1 MNPNAEE
8 GDRYGAEGEAR
19 LRAFVQACTGG
30 RIVRMERQVRW
41 RPAWFV
47 DVEREGEV
55 LRLHLRGDRAGNV
68 NIFPDLKREADVIDV
83 LWQHGIQVPRI
94 HGYCQDPPCIVM
106 DAIPGSRNVAEAQ
119 SDAQRSDI
127 ARQYIAQVVAMHRVP
142 TEALV
147 ARGVHRPEGAQA
159 IALVGLEAYL
169 PHYRRTKSRPEP
181 LLEFVIGWLRRNVPT
196 HRTTARFIQFD
207 CGQFLFQDG
216 RLTGLYDFEFSMI
229 GDPMVDLAT
238 MRMRDNYE
246 PLGERLPT
254 LLAQYEA
261 LSGEPVDRA
270 VIEFHTLQFSTLGTM
285 QFTGTVGRP
294 TPGDPHAVY
303 LMFDLAL
310 RQVILQSMS
319 ALTGFALQA
328 PPVLGSGSSR
338 NDSRNVSQNVSPNA
352 ALIAKLTDTLAGIT
366 PADELARAQQ
376 DAAAQLIE
384 WWAREDAHGPA
395 LRAADVADIAAL
407 LDRPFSDW
415 DAAQAALEA
424 HVLQAGPEEDARLYA
439 LFAAQEGRRLQ
450 VFGPTRIGRA
460 AEHVHLPAL
469 S

>member
-1 MNPNAEE
+1 MNTPGDE

-19 LRAFVQACTGG
+19 LRAFVETCTGG

-47 DVEREGEV
+47 DVERDGS
-55 LRLHLRGDRAGNV
+55 LLHLHLRGDRAGNV

-83 LWQHGIQVPRI
+83 LSQHGIQVPRI
-94 HGYCQDPPCIVM
+94 HGYCVDPPCIVM
-106 DAIPGSRNVAEAQ
+106 DAIPGSRVVAEAE

-142 TEALV
+142 TEPFV
-147 ARGVHRPEGAQA
+147 ARGVHRPEGAKA

-196 HRTTARFIQFD
+196 HRTKASFIQFD
-207 CGQFLFQDG
+207 CGQFLFENG
-216 RLTGLYDFEFSMI
+216 RVTGLYDFEFSMI

-246 PLGERLPT
+246 PLGERLPVV
-254 LLAQYEA
+254 LAQYEA

-328 PPVLGSGSSR
+328 PPVLTSS
-338 NDSRNVSQNVSPNA
+338 SSPNA
-352 ALIAKLTDTLAGIT
+352 ALIAKLSDTLAGIT
-366 PADELARAQQ
+366 PADELARSQQ
-376 DAAAQLIE
+376 DAAEQLIE
-384 WWAREDAHGPA
+384 WWAREDAHGAA

-407 LDRPFSDW
+407 LDRPFDDW

-439 LFAAQEGRRLQ
+439 VFAAQEGRRLQ
-450 VFGPTRIGRA
+450 VFGPTRIGRP
-460 AEHVHLPAL
+460 AEHVHLPPL

>member
-55 LRLHLRGDRAGNV
+55 LQLHLRGDRAGNV

-83 LWQHGIQVPRI
+83 LSQHGIQVPRI
-94 HGYCQDPPCIVM
+94 HGYCVDPPCIVM
-106 DAIPGSRNVAEAQ
+106 DAIPGSRVVAEAE

-142 TEALV
+142 VEPFV
-147 ARGVHRPEGAQA
+147 ARGVHRPEGAMA
-159 IALVGLEAYL
+159 IALVGLDAYL

-196 HRTTARFIQFD
+196 HRTKASFIQFD
-207 CGQFLFQDG
+207 CGQFLFENG
-216 RLTGLYDFEFSMI
+216 RVTGLYDFEFSMI

-328 PPVLGSGSSR
+328 PPVLESKGSP
-338 NDSRNVSQNVSPNA
+338 NASPNA
-352 ALIAKLTDTLAGIT
+352 ALIAKLSDTLAGIT
-366 PADELARAQQ
+366 PADELARSQQ
-376 DAAAQLIE
+376 DAAEQLIE
-384 WWAREDAHGPA
+384 WWAREDAHGAA

-407 LDRPFSDW
+407 LDRPFDDW
-415 DAAQAALEA
+415 AAAQVALEA

-439 LFAAQEGRRLQ
+439 VFAAQEGRRLQ
-450 VFGPTRIGRA
+450 VFGPTRIGRP
-460 AEHVHLPAL
+460 AEHVHLPPL